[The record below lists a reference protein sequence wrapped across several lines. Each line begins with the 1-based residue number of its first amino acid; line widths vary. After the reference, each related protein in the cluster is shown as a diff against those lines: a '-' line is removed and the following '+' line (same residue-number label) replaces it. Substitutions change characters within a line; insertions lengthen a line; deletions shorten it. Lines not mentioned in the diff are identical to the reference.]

1 MTARELF
8 ARIFHDIRN
17 TGAIDMPI
25 VYIDEATGAEIEIV
39 DAVLE
44 HGKIKLISKFI
55 KDESEIEGKKYR
67 ETGI

>member
-1 MTARELF
+1 MTAQELILRLMTRKREAF
-8 ARIFHDIRN
+8 N
-17 TGAIDMPI
+17 DMPV
-25 VYIDEATGAEIEIV
+25 VYIDEQSGAEIEIV

-44 HGKIKLISKFI
+44 HGKIKLISKFT